1 MNMGT
6 FLGMVAAAAMHFSP
20 VYRTVLVHHYHAPA
34 RHHVVAT
41 HAKSAPQSQY
51 VRNFRNE
58 ILAH

>member
-6 FLGMVAAAAMHFSP
+6 FLGIAAAAALGLSAASRP
-20 VYRTVLVHHYHAPA
+20 VIVYHYHVPA

-51 VRNFRNE
+51 VQNFRNE